1 MIIEWSLLHHCFYAG
16 CTPKK
21 VAWFQKWWPS
31 NAILKILE
39 LMMFKTEEQDMSS
52 PKASTIIIIITGEP
66 EGDDLEIVWENFEK
80 EKENLRILNFTTSDH
95 WITGASLK
103 PQQTNQLTVVFS
115 DVKFSC
121 ICGPAHHVVC
131 LLGYILH
138 HLRGLLFARTTQ
150 NNFTWISWNRFKIL
164 ICQSLKSISG
174 FNWGY

>member
-1 MIIEWSLLHHCFYAG
+1 MLDVLRKKWRDFKNDDQA
-16 CTPKK
+16 TPSWKFWNLWCSKLKK
-21 VAWFQKWWPS
+21 
-31 NAILKILE
+31 
-39 LMMFKTEEQDMSS
+39 QDMSS
-52 PKASTIIIIITGEP
+52 PKVSTIIIIIAGEP

-103 PQQTNQLTVVFS
+103 PQQTSQLTVVFS

-121 ICGPAHHVVC
+121 VCRPADHVVC

-138 HLRGLLFARTTQ
+138 YLRGLFFARTTP